1 MLAVVISLADSG
13 NDGGTFEVVVAGHS
27 LGSVIGALFVRL
39 LKQVRPEL
47 YNQTT
52 GIFFAPA
59 FSWLSRNE
67 ITAEMDRAEN
77 YVVYSE
83 GDVLSW
89 GSLLSFARACKV
101 ELEVQCQAEVPL
113 KLMRM
118 VQGLKGHSLDQNI
131 RSLKRTSQS
140 THLSQCSSD
149 PDLLQSHWNELCDN
163 EPQSVCLSLVHPG

>member
-1 MLAVVISLADSG
+1 MLAVVISLADTG
-13 NDGGTFEVVVAGHS
+13 NDAGTFEVVVAGHS

-47 YNQTT
+47 YTQTT

-67 ITAEMDRAEN
+67 ITAEMDREEN

-83 GDVLSW
+83 GDMLSW
-89 GSLLSFARACKV
+89 GSLLSFARARKV
-101 ELEVQCQAEVPL
+101 ELEVQCQAEVQV
-113 KLMRM
+113 MRM

-149 PDLLQSHWNELCDN
+149 PDLLQSHWNELCGN
-163 EPQSVCLSLVHPG
+163 EPQSACLSFVHPG